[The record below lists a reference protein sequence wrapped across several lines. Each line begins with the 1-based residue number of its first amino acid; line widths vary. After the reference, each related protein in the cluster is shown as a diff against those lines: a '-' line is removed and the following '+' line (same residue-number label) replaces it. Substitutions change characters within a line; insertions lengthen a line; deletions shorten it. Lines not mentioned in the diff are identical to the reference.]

1 MKTRAEWLASLNRKI
16 SGTGAYLFDENGNIL
31 IVKPTYKEG
40 WSVPGGV
47 IEENESPLDCV
58 KREILEELG
67 ISLNIKKLLV
77 LDYRKDPELES
88 YQFIFTGE
96 TITENQKSQI
106 RLQESELSEIK
117 FLPTNEAMLLL
128 RESHK
133 TRLTSLN
140 GDFETFCYMENRAK
154 KFT

>member
-96 TITENQKSQI
+96 EISEEKKRLIHLQKD
-106 RLQESELSEIK
+106 ELSEYR
-117 FLPTNEAMLLL
+117 FLPISEAMPLL
-128 RESHK
+128 RTSHQIRIK
-133 TRLTSLN
+133 SLN
-140 GDFETFCYMENRAK
+140 ADFENFCYMENRAK